1 MANPNINQIGKI
13 QQLIIKNPFAF
24 VASVF
29 FLMFFVTY
37 FINLR
42 ANSDSVDYWKKQY
55 EEEKKA
61 KDKLKDELLM
71 KAGYIK
77 EETIKQADSTLRQK
91 TQEQATTLL
100 NQSK

>member
-1 MANPNINQIGKI
+1 MAVPSSTEVGKF
-13 QQLIIKNPFAF
+13 QRLITKNPIAF

-29 FLMFFVTY
+29 FLMFGITY
-37 FINLR
+37 FINIR
-42 ANSDSVDYWKKQY
+42 KNNSSEQYWKELY
-55 EEEKKA
+55 EKERGEK
-61 KDKLKDELLM
+61 DRLKDELLI

-77 EETIKQADSTLRQK
+77 DETIKKADSTLREQ

>member
-1 MANPNINQIGKI
+1 MANPNTNEIGKI
-13 QQLIIKNPFAF
+13 QALITKNPYAFA
-24 VASVF
+24 ASVF
-29 FLMFFVTY
+29 FLMFWVTY
-37 FINLR
+37 FINIR
-42 ANSDSVDYWKKQY
+42 KNNSAEQYWKELY
-55 EEEKKA
+55 ERERGE

-77 EETIKQADSTLRQK
+77 EETIKQADSTLRQN

>member
-1 MANPNINQIGKI
+1 MANPNINQVGKV

-29 FLMFFVTY
+29 FLMFWVTY

-42 ANSDSVDYWKKQY
+42 TNNNSEEYWKKQY
-55 EEEKKA
+55 EQEKAA

-77 EETIKQADSTLRQK
+77 EETIKQADSTLREN
-91 TQEQATTLL
+91 TQQQATTLL